1 MKKIYDI
8 IYTLPVS
15 ILLTAACSFYMGIAE
30 NNIVGYI
37 VGISCSLGIVLWKH
51 LNKKKSQSSLL
62 RTDFFYTSSSIT
74 QLKCSRIAFEA
85 SSEFL
90 RSMLSNILL
99 WNCIVASYVDN
110 APMWSIFSN

>member
-30 NNIVGYI
+30 NNIIGYI

-51 LNKKKSQSSLL
+51 LNKKKKI
-62 RTDFFYTSSSIT
+62 YCIG
-74 QLKCSRIAFEA
+74 AVVV
-85 SSEFL
+85 FL
-90 RSMLSNILL
+90 AGLFLVIGKEGS
-99 WNCIVASYVDN
+99 
-110 APMWSIFSN
+110 